1 MKMKRGM
8 ILFMSAILL
17 ALTTAAFAVPKTVEP
32 GVTVET
38 VWTPASL
45 TLPGEA
51 TATTTI
57 VNSNQDGSKEFAS
70 PRVWK
75 KLVPETILA
84 NWIPMTLT
92 GIVSGAKNGRAMT
105 VAVPADATLLTLKI
119 NGVAQTLPAA
129 GASFDLPLNLP
140 ANSTTIVAEGYRF
153 PE

>member
-17 ALTTAAFAVPKTVEP
+17 ALTTAAFAVPTTVEP

-75 KLVPETILA
+75 K
-84 NWIPMTLT
+84 
-92 GIVSGAKNGRAMT
+92 
-105 VAVPADATLLTLKI
+105 
-119 NGVAQTLPAA
+119 
-129 GASFDLPLNLP
+129 
-140 ANSTTIVAEGYRF
+140 
-153 PE
+153 

>member
-1 MKMKRGM
+1 
-8 ILFMSAILL
+8 
-17 ALTTAAFAVPKTVEP
+17 
-32 GVTVET
+32 
-38 VWTPASL
+38 
-45 TLPGEA
+45 
-51 TATTTI
+51 
-57 VNSNQDGSKEFAS
+57 
-70 PRVWK
+70 
-75 KLVPETILA
+75 
-84 NWIPMTLT
+84 MTLT